1 MADGLPPMEMDFSA
15 SGAPIVI
22 VEQAE
27 VGDVA
32 GLLAAAPAL
41 MEPKW
46 VLALAQMANHLAQG
60 EDYELILDPAA
71 FKAAYMASY
80 EAEDPEEQVAPGAV
94 RLHNFGIPD
103 FAAIHPP
110 KMEGTTLVYFAENIF
125 MGIPYRATM
134 QPGAQ
139 PKYEPVAMAE

>member
-1 MADGLPPMEMDFSA
+1 MADGLPPMEMDFGA
-15 SGAPIVI
+15 NGAPVVI

-46 VLALAQMANHLAQG
+46 VFALAQMANHLAQG
-60 EDYELILDPAA
+60 EDYELIIDPAE
-71 FKAAYMASY
+71 FKAAYMAAY
-80 EAEDPEEQVAPGAV
+80 DAEDPDEQVAPGAV

-110 KMEGTTLVYFAENIF
+110 KMDGNTLVFFAENIF

-139 PKYEPVAMAE
+139 PNYEPVAMTQ